1 MMSQNSI
8 RTAALLDQ
16 SPLWLEALELVAER
30 LGIEVVGRTML
41 AEEAVSLV
49 KEYQPAILLAGMEP
63 SSGNGYE
70 PEVLLPRMR
79 QVNPELKAIVISTC
93 ADSEYITKALATGA
107 AAYVLRSAHPDDLAA
122 AIRQAF
128 EHSIYLPSAGPFQ
141 RREAQ
146 DDSLLLSRR
155 EIEVLQLV
163 AEGRSNT
170 QVAKML
176 WISEPT
182 VKFHLSNIYRK
193 LQVSNRTEASRWA
206 QAHKLLPP
214 RQSVMGAA

>member
-1 MMSQNSI
+1 MISQNSI

-49 KEYQPAILLAGMEP
+49 KECQPAILLAGLEP
-63 SSGNGYE
+63 SSGNEYE
-70 PEVLLPRMR
+70 PGVLLPRMY
-79 QVNPELKAIVISTC
+79 QVNKELKAIVISTC
-93 ADSEYITKALATGA
+93 TDLEYIGKALATGA

-146 DDSLLLSRR
+146 DDSLLLTRR

-163 AEGRSNT
+163 AEGRSNV
-170 QVAKML
+170 QVAKVL
-176 WISEPT
+176 WVSEPT

-193 LQVSNRTEASRWA
+193 LQVANRTEASRWA

-214 RQSVMGAA
+214 RQTVRGAA

>member
-49 KEYQPAILLAGMEP
+49 KEYQPAILLAGLEP

-70 PEVLLPRMR
+70 PGVLLPRMHE
-79 QVNPELKAIVISTC
+79 VNTELKAIVISTC
-93 ADSEYITKALATGA
+93 TDLEYIAKALAKGA

-146 DDSLLLSRR
+146 DDSFLLSRR

-163 AEGRSNT
+163 AEGRSNA
-170 QVAKML
+170 QVAKVL
-176 WISEPT
+176 WVSEPT

>member
-1 MMSQNSI
+1 MISQNSI

-49 KEYQPAILLAGMEP
+49 KECQPTILLAGLEP
-63 SSGNGYE
+63 SSGNEYE
-70 PEVLLPRMR
+70 PGVLLPRMY
-79 QVNPELKAIVISTC
+79 QVNEELKAIVISTC
-93 ADSEYITKALATGA
+93 TDLEYIGKALATGA

-146 DDSLLLSRR
+146 DDSLLLTRR

-163 AEGRSNT
+163 AEGRSNV
-170 QVAKML
+170 QVAKVL
-176 WISEPT
+176 WVSEPT

-193 LQVSNRTEASRWA
+193 LQVANRTEASRWA

-214 RQSVMGAA
+214 RQTVRGAA